1 MAPIPLICLPFA
13 GGGASAYRLWT
24 QLSDGELDVIPVQL
38 PGREDRV
45 DEEPYRD
52 VGKAV
57 DAILPDVLD
66 RLDGREEAALFGH
79 SMGAVLAY
87 ELAHA
92 LADRTKVRIALLV
105 ASGSHGPWDP
115 RGERVANLADDDFVR
130 SVHRFAG
137 YRPPALE
144 DPDFREMMLPVLRA
158 DAEMHEGYVPSS
170 HRPLPAP
177 TLTVRGTLDAVVTAA
192 DTAQWSRAST
202 YPLKT
207 AEIPGGHMYL
217 TESPDQLVRLIVEAV
232 ASSPAR
238 SGGTR

>member
-1 MAPIPLICLPFA
+1 MRPMPLVCLPFA
-13 GGGASAYRLWT
+13 GAGASVYRLWT
-24 QLSDGELDVIPVQL
+24 PLSDGELDVIPVQL
-38 PGREDRV
+38 PGREDRI

-57 DAILPDVLD
+57 DEILPEVLA
-66 RLDGREEAALFGH
+66 RLSGRGEAALFGH

-92 LADRTKVRIALLV
+92 LADRAGVRIALLV
-105 ASGSHGPWDP
+105 ASGSHGPWDI
-115 RGERVANLADDDFVR
+115 RGERVSHLTDEEFLR

-170 HRPLPAP
+170 DFPLPAP
-177 TLTVRGTLDAVVTAA
+177 ILTVRGAEDAVVSAA
-192 DTAQWSRAST
+192 ETGQWSRASAHQ
-202 YPLKT
+202 LRS
-207 AEIPGGHMYL
+207 AELPGGHMYL
-217 TESPDQLVRLIVEAV
+217 TESPETLLRLIVDVVKQSAG
-232 ASSPAR
+232 PA
-238 SGGTR
+238 